1 MRPLNFAIIGAGNI
15 GRIHAEAIARIP
27 GARLT
32 VVCNR
37 GSGAGMDLAK
47 LHGAE
52 WVPHYRDAVQH
63 SGVDVVS
70 ICTPSGTHA
79 EIAETAAAAGK
90 HLLVEKP
97 LDITLPRVD
106 RILFAARRANV
117 TLASVFPLR
126 FMKGVHQAKQALDAG
141 RLGRLTM
148 ADAHVK
154 WFRPPSYYEVGWR
167 GTWELDGGGA
177 LMNQSIHSIDLL
189 QWLAGPVDCVFART
203 ATLSHDIGTEDTAA
217 AVLGFAH
224 GGMGVLQGAT
234 SCWPGAAARIELQG
248 DRGTI
253 VLEEGRIVTWQLA
266 DADDEEEAA
275 MLSLEADTGSGSQ
288 DPMGID
294 FENHRLQIQDLVEA
308 IHGDRTPAVTGEEGR
323 KAVEIARAVYR
334 SAAGG
339 MPVQLP
345 LVDDG

>member
-1 MRPLNFAIIGAGNI
+1 MRPLRFAIIGAGNI
-15 GRIHAEAIARIP
+15 GRIQAEAIARVLD
-27 GARLT
+27 ARLT

-37 GSGAGMDLAK
+37 GSRAGMDLAK
-47 LHGAE
+47 AHGAE
-52 WVPHYRDAVQH
+52 WIPHHQDAVQH
-63 SGVDVVS
+63 PEVDVVS

-106 RILFAARRANV
+106 RILSAASRANV

-126 FMKGVHQAKQALDAG
+126 FMKGVRQAKQALDAG

-148 ADAHVK
+148 ADAYVK
-154 WFRPPSYYEVGWR
+154 WYRPPAYYEVGWR
-167 GTWELDGGGA
+167 GTWKLDGGGA

-189 QWLAGPVDCVFART
+189 QWLAGPVDYVFART
-203 ATLSHDIGTEDTAA
+203 ATLSHDIETEDTATA
-217 AVLGFAH
+217 LLGFAH
-224 GGMGVLQGAT
+224 GGMGVIQGAT
-234 SCWPGAAARIELQG
+234 SCWPGTAARIELQG
-248 DRGTI
+248 PQGTI

-275 MLSLEADTGSGSQ
+275 MLSLEAGTGSGSQ
-288 DPMGID
+288 DPVGIGS
-294 FENHRLQIQDLVEA
+294 ENHRLQIQDLIEA
-308 IHGDRTPAVTGEEGR
+308 IQGDRASAVAGDEGR
-323 KAVEIARAVYR
+323 KAVEIVRAIYR
-334 SAAGG
+334 SATTG

-345 LVDDG
+345 LADDD

>member
-1 MRPLNFAIIGAGNI
+1 MSSLKFAIIGAGNI

-52 WVPHYRDAVQH
+52 WIPRYQDAVQH
-63 SGVDVVS
+63 PEVDVVS

-97 LDITLPRVD
+97 LDITLSRVD
-106 RILFAARRANV
+106 RILSAASHANV
-117 TLASVFPLR
+117 ILASVFPLR

-141 RLGRLTM
+141 RLGRLTL

-203 ATLSHDIGTEDTAA
+203 ATLSHDIKTEDTAVA
-217 AVLGFAH
+217 LLEFVH
-224 GGMGVLQGAT
+224 GGMGMIQGAT
-234 SCWPGAAARIELQG
+234 SCWPGTAARIELRG
-248 DRGTI
+248 DQGTI

-266 DADDEEEAA
+266 DAEDEEEAV

-288 DPMGID
+288 DPMGIGS
-294 FENHRLQIQDLVEA
+294 ENHRLQIQDLIEA
-308 IHGDRTPAVTGEEGR
+308 IHDERPPAVAGAEGR
-323 KAVEIARAVYR
+323 KAVEIVRAIYR
-334 SAAGG
+334 STTTG

-345 LVDDG
+345 LVDDV

>member
-1 MRPLNFAIIGAGNI
+1 MRPLRFAIIGTGNI
-15 GRIHAEAIARIP
+15 GRIQAEAMARIP
-27 GARLT
+27 DARLT

-37 GSGAGMDLAK
+37 GSRAGMDLAK
-47 LHGAE
+47 AHGAE
-52 WVPHYRDAVQH
+52 WFPHYQDAVQH
-63 SGVDVVS
+63 PEVDVVS

-106 RILFAARRANV
+106 RILSAASRANV

-126 FMKGVHQAKQALDAG
+126 FMKGVRQVKQALDAG

-148 ADAHVK
+148 ADAYVK
-154 WFRPPSYYEVGWR
+154 WYRPPAYYEVGWR
-167 GTWELDGGGA
+167 GTWKLDGGGA

-189 QWLAGPVDCVFART
+189 QWLAGPVDYVFART
-203 ATLSHDIGTEDTAA
+203 ATLSHDIETEDTATA
-217 AVLGFAH
+217 LLGFAH
-224 GGMGVLQGAT
+224 GGMGVIQGAT
-234 SCWPGAAARIELQG
+234 SCWPGTAARIELQG
-248 DRGTI
+248 PQGTI

-275 MLSLEADTGSGSQ
+275 MLSLEAGTGSGSQ
-288 DPMGID
+288 DPAGIGS
-294 FENHRLQIQDLVEA
+294 ENHRQQILDLIEA
-308 IHGDRTPAVTGEEGR
+308 IHGDRAPAVAGDEGR
-323 KAVEIARAVYR
+323 KAVEIVRAIYR
-334 SAAGG
+334 SATTG

-345 LVDDG
+345 LADDG

>member
-1 MRPLNFAIIGAGNI
+1 MSPLNFAIIGAGNI
-15 GRIHAEAIARIP
+15 GCIHAEAIARIP

-47 LHGAE
+47 PHGAE
-52 WVPHYRDAVQH
+52 WIPHYQDAVRH
-63 SGVDVVS
+63 PEVDVVS

-97 LDITLPRVD
+97 LDITLSRVD
-106 RILFAARRANV
+106 RILSAASHANV

-203 ATLSHDIGTEDTAA
+203 ATLSHDIRTEDTAVA
-217 AVLGFAH
+217 LLGFAH
-224 GGMGVLQGAT
+224 GGIGSDSRRHELLAGRCGA
-234 SCWPGAAARIELQG
+234 
-248 DRGTI
+248 DR
-253 VLEEGRIVTWQLA
+253 
-266 DADDEEEAA
+266 
-275 MLSLEADTGSGSQ
+275 
-288 DPMGID
+288 
-294 FENHRLQIQDLVEA
+294 
-308 IHGDRTPAVTGEEGR
+308 
-323 KAVEIARAVYR
+323 
-334 SAAGG
+334 AAGG
-339 MPVQLP
+339 PR
-345 LVDDG
+345 DDRAGGGADCHVAVGRRRRRRGSGHAVPGGGYRKRLAGSHGHRLREPSPSDSGSHRGHTR

>member
-1 MRPLNFAIIGAGNI
+1 MSSLKFAIIGAGNI

-47 LHGAE
+47 PHGAE
-52 WVPHYRDAVQH
+52 WIPHYQDAVQH
-63 SGVDVVS
+63 PEVDVVS

-97 LDITLPRVD
+97 LDITLSRVD
-106 RILFAARRANV
+106 RILSAASHANV
-117 TLASVFPLR
+117 TLASVFPSR

-141 RLGRLTM
+141 RLGRLTL

-203 ATLSHDIGTEDTAA
+203 ATLSHDIKTEDTAVA
-217 AVLGFAH
+217 LLEFAH
-224 GGMGVLQGAT
+224 GGLGVIQGAT
-234 SCWPGAAARIELQG
+234 SCWPGTAARIELRG
-248 DRGTI
+248 DQGTI

-266 DADDEEEAA
+266 DAEDEEEAV

-288 DPMGID
+288 DPMGIGS
-294 FENHRLQIQDLVEA
+294 ENHRLQILDLIEA
-308 IHGDRTPAVTGEEGR
+308 IHGERAPAVAGAEGR
-323 KAVEIARAVYR
+323 KAVEIVRAIYR
-334 SAAGG
+334 STITG

-345 LVDDG
+345 LMDDV